1 MLFMVKFH
9 VKQPDKMT
17 QAELYD
23 LWIKEGEAALIGKKG
38 GVIKEL
44 YKVSGLKQVVA
55 ILDVP
60 SHHDLDMTLA
70 SLPFNKESG
79 LLDVEI
85 TPIHPYEEYYH
96 DMKKAVMQIHVYSS
110 DILGKG
116 AIA

>member
-1 MLFMVKFH
+1 MIRFH

-17 QAELYD
+17 QAELYY
-23 LWIKEGEAALIGKKG
+23 LWIKEGDAALTAKKG

-44 YKVSGLKQVVA
+44 YKVSGLKQVIA

-96 DMKKAVMQIHVYSS
+96 DMKKAVVQIQAYPS
-110 DILGKG
+110 DIVRKR